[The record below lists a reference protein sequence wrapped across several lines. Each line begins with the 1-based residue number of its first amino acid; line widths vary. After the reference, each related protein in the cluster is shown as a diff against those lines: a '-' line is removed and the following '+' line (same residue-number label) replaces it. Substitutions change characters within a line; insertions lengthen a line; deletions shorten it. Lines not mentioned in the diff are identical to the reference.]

1 MIVITGVTGN
11 VGREAARVLAA
22 EGVPFRML
30 ARDPARAPEHPH
42 ATLLRADYTDAASLR
57 DALAPGDRVFMVS
70 AHESREVRVA
80 AHRTFVEAAAR
91 AGVAHIVNLSFLGAS
106 HGSEFF
112 HAQSHATTEDLIR
125 ASGIPFTFLR
135 TSLYSASLAMFF
147 TDGLMCGPAGDG
159 LVSWVDRDDCGA
171 VVAAVLRDG
180 DHEGEVL
187 DVTGPEALTLAEST
201 ARIRARLGVPYVYED
216 ADDPGRLPV
225 RGLPDWEI
233 PSRRSC
239 FLAIGAGELA
249 PVTDVVQR
257 LTGRPPRTLDDFLLA
272 NPDAF
277 PPPTTSASDSRR

>member
-11 VGREAARVLAA
+11 VGREAARILAA
-22 EGVPFRML
+22 QDVPFRML
-30 ARDPARAPEHPH
+30 ARDPGRAPVHPRATVVGADYADAESLARAFG
-42 ATLLRADYTDAASLR
+42 
-57 DALAPGDRVFMVS
+57 PGDRVFMVS
-70 AHESREVRVA
+70 VHESREVRVA

-91 AGVAHIVNLSFLGAS
+91 AGVAHLVYLSFQGAS
-106 HGSEFF
+106 HDSEFF

-125 ASGIPFTFLR
+125 ASGLPYTFLR
-135 TSLYSASLAMFF
+135 TSLYSASLAAFF
-147 TDGLMCGPAGDG
+147 TDGLMCGPAGEG

-171 VVAAVLRDG
+171 VVASVLRDG
-180 DHEGEVL
+180 GHEGEVL
-187 DVTGPEALTLAEST
+187 DATGPEALTLAEST

-216 ADDPGRLPV
+216 ADDPARLPV

-239 FLAIGAGELA
+239 FLAVAAGELA

-257 LTGRPPRTLDDFLLA
+257 MTGRPPRTLDDFLLA

-277 PPPTTSASDSRR
+277 PPPTTTASGSRP